1 MRVKESECERGKI
14 EERRMEK
21 VQGDGGIGR
30 RIGEEERRGK
40 SEGERVRKN
49 TEVYRDRERKR
60 GRRDRERGERKEMR
74 DG

>member
-30 RIGEEERRGK
+30 RIGEERILRYIETERGK
-40 SEGERVRKN
+40 GGGE
-49 TEVYRDRERKR
+49 TEREEKERK
-60 GRRDRERGERKEMR
+60 
-74 DG
+74 